1 MVLLAYQKIKIFLQ
15 KVTPQISLK
24 KFLWLKKLKILF
36 PGLML
41 LMVLMKK
48 NFFGNFD
55 GKKLQKANQK

>member
-48 NFFGNFD
+48 NFFGSFY